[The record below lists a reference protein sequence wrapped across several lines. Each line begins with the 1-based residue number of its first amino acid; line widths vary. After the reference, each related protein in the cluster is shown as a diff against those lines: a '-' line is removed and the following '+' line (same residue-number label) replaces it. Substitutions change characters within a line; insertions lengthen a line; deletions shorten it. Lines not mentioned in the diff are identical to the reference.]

1 MIPLRDTIPSQSL
14 PLVTL
19 TCIGLNVLVFL
30 YELELGTRLERFF
43 ALYGFVLQGR
53 SCFCLSGVLSPVM
66 GFYNAL
72 SPACPN
78 TLPERPTNPL
88 LGGLDG
94 GRYSIPCSIYS
105 RENLT

>member
-1 MIPLRDTIPSQSL
+1 MAWPPRQ
-14 PLVTL
+14 
-19 TCIGLNVLVFL
+19 CIWEAVWRGGRMLAVL
-30 YELELGTRLERFF
+30 
-43 ALYGFVLQGR
+43 LQGR

-94 GRYSIPCSIYS
+94 AAIQFLAQY
-105 RENLT
+105 THVKT